1 MIYSNILF
9 EMLRNVND
17 RTKKKV
23 NKKKQSFILQKL
35 LMGQMD
41 NLIKS
46 PQIYATLYFMIH
58 SIDICDMLTNLMGWN
73 K

>member
-23 NKKKQSFILQKL
+23 NKKKQSFIPQKL

-58 SIDICDMLTNLMGWN
+58 SIDICDMLTKLMGCN